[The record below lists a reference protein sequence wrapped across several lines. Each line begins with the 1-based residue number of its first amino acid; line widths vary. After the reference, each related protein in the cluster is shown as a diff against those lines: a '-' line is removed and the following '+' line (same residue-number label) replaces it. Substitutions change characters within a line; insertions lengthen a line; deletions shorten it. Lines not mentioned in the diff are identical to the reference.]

1 MEKEGVNVFIE
12 GTNGE
17 ANILYRT
24 MNVSQYSPEKK
35 TIHTSLNGLVEWVEK
50 NSDRINKIQ
59 EEHGLSM
66 VEYGLD
72 FIEYCRAI
80 HGVPS
85 NDRTYNVLPHLNV
98 RAETKI
104 SSELEFVRSLNRTKV
119 PMSVMAS
126 HMRQHKFYFVSN
138 EEWSDLIQYLN
149 NFTARIRKEVRDMND
164 EQGGAFE
171 NKVGAILENFES
183 KKVGIKCF
191 FGRKFTVRE
200 FELIAD
206 VSGEEFLVGLRNYN
220 LEADIKEFQMK
231 EIEST
236 IEEIKKLIPLV
247 PMMSQ
252 Y

>member
-1 MEKEGVNVFIE
+1 MFIE

-24 MNVSQYSPEKK
+24 MAVSQYHPEQR
-35 TIHTSLNGLVEWVEK
+35 TIHTSLNGLVEWIEK
-50 NSDRINKIQ
+50 NKDRISKIQ

-72 FIEYCRAI
+72 YIEYRRAI
-80 HGVPS
+80 HGVAS
-85 NDRTYNVLPHLNV
+85 YDRTHNILPHLNV
-98 RAETKI
+98 KAETRI
-104 SSELEFVRSLNRTKV
+104 SSELEFVRALNRAKYH
-119 PMSVMAS
+119 MSDMVS
-126 HMRQHKFYFVSN
+126 YVRQNKYYFVSN
-138 EEWSDLIQYLN
+138 DEWSDLIKYLN
-149 NFTARIRKEVRDMND
+149 NFTAQIRKEVRDMND
-164 EQGGAFE
+164 EQGGRFE

-191 FGRKFTVRE
+191 FGRNFVVRE

-206 VSGEEFLVGLRNYN
+206 VSNSEFLVGLRNYN

-236 IEEIKKLIPLV
+236 IEKIKGLIPMV
-247 PMMSQ
+247 PMMSE